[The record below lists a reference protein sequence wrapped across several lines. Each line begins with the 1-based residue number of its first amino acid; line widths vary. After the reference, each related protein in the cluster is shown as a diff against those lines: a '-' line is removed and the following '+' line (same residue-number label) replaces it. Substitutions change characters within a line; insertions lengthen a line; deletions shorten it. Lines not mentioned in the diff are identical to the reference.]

1 MGDSI
6 GNPLVSIVIPVYN
19 RERFVRD
26 AIDSALAQT
35 YDNIEVVVVDNC
47 STDNTWQVI
56 SSYNSPKVR
65 AYRNET
71 NVGPVLNWK
80 RGIELSNGEYVKLL
94 FSDDMIS
101 DNFIEESMEVFDDR
115 TAFVLS
121 PEQTFNTEVVFPQR
135 IYTKKNYSTKEYFL
149 SLYSI
154 FSGYFPV
161 SPGASIFRK
170 KDIES
175 AFITDINTMG
185 DLDPMKNGA
194 GIDLLI
200 YMEIAKHYSKI
211 SISTES
217 KAFFR
222 AHENS
227 FSIQDAKI
235 LRHYY
240 YRTMLFFLSSFS
252 GNIYRDLFKIH
263 MMHKVLNDSSFK
275 VELDMICTDRN
286 FVFRLL
292 YLIPLYVFMKLKLKI
307 KNFHDKICGDTV
319 MPAGLIRNQKVQ

>member
-1 MGDSI
+1 MYNSI
-6 GNPLVSIVIPVYN
+6 NPLVSIVIPVYN
-19 RERFVRD
+19 REKLVRD

-35 YDNIEVVVVDNC
+35 YDNIEVIVVDNC

-56 SSYNSPKVR
+56 SSYDSPKVR

-80 RGIELSNGEYVKLL
+80 RGIELSSGEYIKLL

-101 DNFIEESMEVFDDR
+101 ENFIKESLEVFDDN

-121 PEQTFNTEVVFPQR
+121 PEQTFNTEIALPQR
-135 IYTKKNYSTKEYFL
+135 IYTKIEYSTKEYFQ
-149 SLYSI
+149 SFYSVY
-154 FSGYFPV
+154 SGYFPV
-161 SPGASIFRK
+161 SPGASLFRK

-194 GIDLLI
+194 GVDLLI

-211 SISTES
+211 CISKES
-217 KAFFR
+217 KALFR

-227 FSIQDAKI
+227 FSIQDAKF

-240 YRTMLFFLSSFS
+240 YRAMLFFLSNFS
-252 GNIYRDLFKIH
+252 GNKYRDLFKIH
-263 MMHKVLNDSSFK
+263 MMHKVLKDSSFK
-275 VELDMICTDRN
+275 IEFDMINTDKN
-286 FVFRLL
+286 FVFRSF
-292 YLIPLYVFMKLKLKI
+292 YIIPLYVFIIIKLKI
-307 KNFHDKICGDTV
+307 KNYCDKKKFDV
-319 MPAGLIRNQKVQ
+319 GLHII